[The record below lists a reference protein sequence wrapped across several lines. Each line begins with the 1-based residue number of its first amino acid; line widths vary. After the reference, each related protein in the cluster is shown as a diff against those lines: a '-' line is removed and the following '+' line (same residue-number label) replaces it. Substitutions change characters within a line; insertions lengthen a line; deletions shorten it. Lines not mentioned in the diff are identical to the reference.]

1 MQYFQILIAPH
12 KYPNDKET
20 KTKNN
25 CHYSFI
31 AQPKYNL
38 ASFSTFFSTSW
49 KTFHVLNFIFQ
60 F

>member
-31 AQPKYNL
+31 AQPKYNWL
-38 ASFSTFFSTSW
+38 RLVFPPSSVQAEKLFMF
-49 KTFHVLNFIFQ
+49 
-60 F
+60 